1 MITAALEMRLQ
12 IVWVSMMCRGL
23 VGWAY
28 ALACGVVL
36 AAAPVAAVPSAQSD
50 TELVLRAQEWL
61 EQGKGRTAYGLLE
74 SREHALAGQP
84 AYDKLL
90 GLAALAANEP
100 TRAAFAFERCLA
112 VQAHDG
118 VCRLGMAR
126 AHIALS
132 EVASA
137 RQELNLIAASA
148 PPAPV
153 QKAVADYLGVLA
165 NTPDGNQDSRLAAYL
180 ELGLG
185 YNSNINSAT
194 SRESMAL
201 PALGGAVFALSRQGR
216 RSGSGFNQAAFNLR
230 YSTPIAT
237 DWRFLA
243 EANINALGNWQ
254 TGDYNTVVS
263 DANVGVARKL
273 DKHQVIARLQA
284 QNYVLGGRSYR
295 NLVGVLG
302 QYAYAVSDRSEFS
315 AFVQA
320 SHLSYPDDRLRAAMR
335 YTGGAS
341 WSQALAGDRAVVYAS
356 AYGGR
361 EDTIHRVA
369 PNAYEYTF
377 GGLRTG
383 GMYLLTPRLKLE
395 GGLGAEQRR
404 YDGRDAL
411 FLTRRSEVIYDGYIG
426 LDYSISR
433 KLSVR
438 PQYRYAHS
446 DSNIPLRDYQRHI
459 LSVNLRY
466 ELF

>member
-1 MITAALEMRLQ
+1 
-12 IVWVSMMCRGL
+12 MMYRWL
-23 VGWAY
+23 AGWIY
-28 ALACGVVL
+28 VLACGFAL
-36 AAAPVAAVPSAQSD
+36 AAPPVGAMPPDQDD
-50 TELVLRAQEWL
+50 TELMARAQEWL
-61 EQGKGRTAYGLLE
+61 EQGRARTAYSMLE
-74 SREHALAGQP
+74 SREHVLAGEP
-84 AYDKLL
+84 SYDKLL

-100 TRAAFAFERCLA
+100 SRAAFAFERCLA
-112 VQAHDG
+112 VQADHG

-132 EVASA
+132 EAASA
-137 RQELNLIAASA
+137 RQELTLIAATS

-153 QKAVADYLGVLA
+153 QKAVADYLGILA
-165 NTPDGNQDSRLAAYL
+165 NTPEGTQDSRLAAYL

-194 SRESMAL
+194 SRDSMAL

-216 RSGSGFNQAAFNLR
+216 RSGSGFNQAAFNFR

-254 TGDYNTVVS
+254 TNDYNTVVS
-263 DANVGVARKL
+263 DAHVGVARKL
-273 DKHQVIARLQA
+273 DKHQFIARLQT

-295 NLVGVLG
+295 NLLGGLG

-320 SHLSYPDDRLRAAMR
+320 SRLSYPDDRLRAAMR
-335 YTGGAS
+335 YAGGVS
-341 WSQALAGDRAVVYAS
+341 WSQALAGDRAVAYASVYA
-356 AYGGR
+356 GR
-361 EDTIHRVA
+361 EDTIHRGA

-377 GGLRTG
+377 GGLRAG

-395 GGLGAEQRR
+395 GGVGAEQRR
-404 YDGRDAL
+404 YDGQDAL
-411 FLTRRSEVIYDGYIG
+411 FLTRRSEVIYDGYVG
-426 LDYSISR
+426 LDYSITR